1 MGYFVSIRPA
11 PQSPFAALEVEPDA
25 LAFAPSV
32 GDVPANPTVP
42 PRGAAGAGILEAIGN
57 G

>member
-1 MGYFVSIRPA
+1 MGYFVSVRPA